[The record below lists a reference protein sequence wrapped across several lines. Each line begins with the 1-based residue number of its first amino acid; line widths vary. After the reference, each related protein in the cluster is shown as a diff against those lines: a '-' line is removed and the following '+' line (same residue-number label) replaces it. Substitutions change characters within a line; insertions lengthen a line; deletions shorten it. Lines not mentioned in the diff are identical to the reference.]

1 MEWEEL
7 LNKIEKL
14 SLSTKRD
21 KMRKTLSEEL
31 VEEFE
36 RELDNLSP
44 LEDEVV
50 KSSKKKKVMMKKGP
64 LSEMTLEEE
73 EDLEGEENEPFS
85 DKTNKFMP
93 MSHDSTISMDKA
105 ELLYYITEEILVNV
119 YEIIYEPIHACVRHP
134 RNARPFHI

>member
-85 DKTNKFMP
+85 DKTVSKYFK
-93 MSHDSTISMDKA
+93 IK
-105 ELLYYITEEILVNV
+105 
-119 YEIIYEPIHACVRHP
+119 
-134 RNARPFHI
+134 